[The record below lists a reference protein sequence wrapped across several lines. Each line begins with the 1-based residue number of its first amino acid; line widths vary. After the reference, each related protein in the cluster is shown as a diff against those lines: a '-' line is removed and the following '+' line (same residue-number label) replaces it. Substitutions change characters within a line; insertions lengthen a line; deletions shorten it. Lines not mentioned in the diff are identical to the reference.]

1 MKKMTLLII
10 TAIVVTAGT
19 ALAGEAAI
27 IKVKVTDV
35 ANRVYNFDV
44 TVKHSDEGWN
54 HFADAWDVLAP
65 DGKVLATRTLHH
77 PHVNEQP
84 FTRSLSNVKIPD
96 SVKIVYIR
104 AHDSVHGYGTVMIEV
119 DLRTFKTRVLE
130 I

>member
-1 MKKMTLLII
+1 MII
-10 TAIVVTAGT
+10 TAFVVTAGT

-27 IKVKVTDV
+27 IKVKVTEV
-35 ANRVYNFDV
+35 VNRVYSFDV
-44 TVKHSDEGWN
+44 TVKHSDEGWD
-54 HFADAWDVLAP
+54 HFADAWDILAP

-84 FTRSLSNVKIPD
+84 FTRSLSNVKIPN

-119 DLRTFKTRVLE
+119 DLRNLKTRVLE